1 MNWSRSENILLWLNL
16 SFLFFFFFLLY
27 NIFTIRDYGSRFR
40 LLASSLASL
49 GFSLGSFRTTG
60 QNLISHPPRWT
71 IIAISMLS
79 LSLPMTFPPGV
90 KFSSFV
96 LLHGFSRWGKL
107 FGKLQIFHRS
117 RESIEILFRPKQILL
132 VRKILSIN
140 YIIGV
145 QVVNFDYSNCFLF
158 KYLMKLTRE
167 RGHSSKLGFCT
178 RIMPLETAHW
188 RGYTHMHKKK
198 RIL

>member
-1 MNWSRSENILLWLNL
+1 MQEYCFNNELIEIRKYIALIESLLP
-16 SFLFFFFFLLY
+16 FFFFFLLY

-117 RESIEILFRPKQILL
+117 RESIEILFHPKQILL
-132 VRKILSIN
+132 VSKNFINKLYYRSTSRK
-140 YIIGV
+140 
-145 QVVNFDYSNCFLF
+145 FWLF
-158 KYLMKLTRE
+158 
-167 RGHSSKLGFCT
+167 
-178 RIMPLETAHW
+178 
-188 RGYTHMHKKK
+188 
-198 RIL
+198 

>member
-1 MNWSRSENILLWLNL
+1 MQEYCFNNELIEIRKYIVLIESLL
-16 SFLFFFFFLLY
+16 LFFFFLFLY

-79 LSLPMTFPPGV
+79 LSLCQ
-90 KFSSFV
+90 
-96 LLHGFSRWGKL
+96 WL
-107 FGKLQIFHRS
+107 FHQTWNFHRLYCFTVFQDGENCLENYRFFIVVAKVLKYFIS
-117 RESIEILFRPKQILL
+117 QFRPKQISL
-132 VRKILSIN
+132 VWKILSIN

-145 QVVNFDYSNCFLF
+145 QVNKFWLF
-158 KYLMKLTRE
+158 
-167 RGHSSKLGFCT
+167 
-178 RIMPLETAHW
+178 
-188 RGYTHMHKKK
+188 
-198 RIL
+198 